1 MAAIAQRRRTYLE
14 NVRVK
19 EVESSGNSIFIKQ
32 LIIVGF
38 FTSLI
43 LVGIFPYAQLLH
55 YQRVIV
61 SLQQQ
66 IQKET
71 ENNKNLRYKYESI
84 NAKEQVMKIAKEKLF
99 MKQPTEAEVS
109 YLEAGK
115 FIEKKPLAVK
125 EKKNF
130 LISLLHMR

>member
-1 MAAIAQRRRTYLE
+1 MAAIAQRRRTYFE
-14 NVRVK
+14 NVRVR
-19 EVESSGNSIFIKQ
+19 EVENAGNGIFIKQ

-43 LVGIFPYAQLLH
+43 LVGIFPYAQLMH

-71 ENNKNLRYKYESI
+71 ENNKNFRYKYESI
-84 NAKEQVMKIAKEKLF
+84 NAKEQIMKTAKEKLF
-99 MKQPTEAEVS
+99 MRQPAEAEVS

-115 FIEKKPLAVK
+115 FVDKKPIAVK

-130 LISLLHMR
+130 LISLLHRR